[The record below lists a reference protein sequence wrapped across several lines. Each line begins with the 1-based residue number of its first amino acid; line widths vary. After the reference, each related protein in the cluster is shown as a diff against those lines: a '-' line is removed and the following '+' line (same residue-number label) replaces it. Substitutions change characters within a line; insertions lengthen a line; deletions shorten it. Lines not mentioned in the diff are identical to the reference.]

1 METDQLWDLFKI
13 DQQRISA
20 LDTIL
25 IAIRGWTVT
34 VVSAIAGFSLSKNDH
49 SILLAAMGGTVFF
62 GVLDVEYRRTQL
74 FHVKR
79 ATMIERQIAPDYPL
93 RPPDSRKTSGDPGS
107 APENLR
113 WDQELGNLI
122 RRYLSSIL
130 FYAVVL
136 LVLLAIWLWGPK

>member
-1 METDQLWDLFKI
+1 METKQLWALFKI

-20 LDTIL
+20 FDTIL

-34 VVSAIAGFSLSKNDH
+34 VVSAIVGFSLSKNDH

-74 FHVKR
+74 LHVSR
-79 ATMIERQIAPDYPL
+79 ATKIEWEIAPDYPL
-93 RPPDSRKTSGDPGS
+93 RDRDSRKASRDPGS

-113 WDQELGNLI
+113 WDQKLGNSI
-122 RRYLSSIL
+122 RLYLSSVL
-130 FYAVVL
+130 FYAFVL
-136 LVLLAIWLWGPK
+136 LVLLAIWVWGPK